1 MSTGPDHYRE
11 AERLTESADR
21 WLNAD
26 AGWMASMSAEE
37 RLARRASDLDAA
49 QVHATLALA
58 AATAM
63 QPSGYGY
70 GQPEFKAWDA
80 VAGVQ
85 PEAAKGGDAR

>member
-1 MSTGPDHYRE
+1 MNGPEHYE
-11 AERLTESADR
+11 K
-21 WLNAD
+21 
-26 AGWMASMSAEE
+26 AEE
-37 RLARRASDLDAA
+37 LLKKAHGSHLPEYEAYVSRA

-85 PEAAKGGDAR
+85 PQAAKGGNAR